1 LPILVFR
8 FFFVPAPMLALPTDP
23 LFYAFAVPA
32 VLLAGVSK
40 AGFGG
45 ATGGLAVVLITQATQ
60 SPATAAAIML
70 PLLCGIDLFG
80 VKAYWTRIDWSLLKR
95 MLPAA
100 IIGTIIGA
108 LTWRHLSVP
117 GLKAMLGTIAIA
129 FPLQWWWKD
138 WRASRANATTRVA
151 ESNRAD
157 FVRALAWCG
166 LAGFTS
172 FVAHAG
178 GPPVLAY
185 LMPKKMDKSLQ
196 VGTMSFFFLIV
207 NYAKLPQYIA
217 VGQFT
222 PQVLGSSLVLA
233 PFIPLGVWLGL
244 KLHAK
249 LSQKAFQQTC
259 YVLMLVMGSK
269 LLLESIPKLIG

>member
-1 LPILVFR
+1 
-8 FFFVPAPMLALPTDP
+8 MLALPTDP

-45 ATGGLAVVLITQATQ
+45 ATGGLAVVLISQGTS
-60 SPATAAAIML
+60 SPAIAAAIML

-80 VKAYWTRIDWSLLKR
+80 VKAYWRRIDWQLLKR
-95 MLPAA
+95 MVPAA
-100 IIGTIIGA
+100 IIGTIVGA

-138 WRASRANATTRVA
+138 WRASRPNARARVA
-151 ESNRAD
+151 DSDGRDRA
-157 FVRALAWCG
+157 RAGLWCG
-166 LAGFTS
+166 MSGFTS

-185 LMPKKMDKSLQ
+185 LMPKKMDKSIQ
-196 VGTMSFFFLIV
+196 VGTMSFYFLIV
-207 NYAKLPQYIA
+207 NYVKLPQYIA

-222 PQVLGSSLVLA
+222 PQVLGAALVLA

-244 KLHAK
+244 KLHDK
-249 LSQKAFQQTC
+249 MSQKAFQQTC
-259 YVLMLVMGSK
+259 YVLMLVMGTK
-269 LLLESIPKLIG
+269 LLLESVPKLMH